1 MVQKPESD
9 TEPKERRI
17 DLSLPQVAGSAVAA
31 VAAAVAASQL
41 GVYGTIAGAGVMS
54 VVATCGGSVFQH
66 FFRRTGEQIRE
77 VTVQVTHP
85 EGRQVTVHTK
95 ETTPAAYRAAER
107 RTDPEQASAPTD
119 DATTVL
125 PTVDPGAVPEVLAE
139 GESAQLL
146 TPVPETDRT
155 QLLKPVAETDR
166 TQMLDLG
173 DARTRMLRAQPGP
186 GAGAG
191 SDPDRTQLLP
201 QAGDRTQSLPQAA
214 TRDASPD
221 DAFTEGTTHG
231 TRLRGWKRPALA
243 AAAVFAVS
251 MAGITAFEVFSGNDL
266 SGGKGTTLG
275 SVVRGGGGDR
285 DSGPADPVPSGE
297 TGQDGEG
304 EQGRTP
310 GDGDEDGTGTGS
322 APATDPGDGNSQSP
336 DPGTGT
342 GGEKPDTGST
352 PTPTPTPSGSGDGG
366 TTPAPTPTP
375 SAPDGGGA
383 TGAPDPTTA
392 PGAGGAAGQ
401 GEQAPPADGTGGE

>member
-9 TEPKERRI
+9 IEPKERRI

-85 EGRQVTVHTK
+85 EGRQVTVRTK
-95 ETTPAAYRAAER
+95 ETTPAGRRSAER
-107 RTDPEQASAPTD
+107 RPEPGPGPGPAE

-125 PTVDPGAVPEVLAE
+125 PTVDPGAVPEVDVHGA
-139 GESAQLL
+139 
-146 TPVPETDRT
+146 PDPERT
-155 QLLKPVAETDR
+155 QLLRPIADPDRTKMLGAAPAADDHTRLLGPVA
-166 TQMLDLG
+166 
-173 DARTRMLRAQPGP
+173 
-186 GAGAG
+186 
-191 SDPDRTQLLP
+191 DPDRTQLLP
-201 QAGDRTQSLPQAA
+201 QAAVHSTGTDEAPA
-214 TRDASPD
+214 D

-243 AAAVFAVS
+243 AAAVFAVA
-251 MAGITAFEVFSGNDL
+251 MGGITVFEMISGNDL

-275 SVVRGGGGDR
+275 SVVRSGGGDR
-285 DSGPADPVPSGE
+285 DSGPAGPAPSGD
-297 TGQDGEG
+297 TSRDGGEG
-304 EQGRTP
+304 EQRQTP
-310 GDGDEDGTGTGS
+310 GSGDGESDGSGTGS
-322 APATDPGDGNSQSP
+322 APATDPGKDGGTSP

-342 GGEKPDTGST
+342 GGESPGTGST
-352 PTPTPTPSGSGDGG
+352 PTPTPSGGG

-375 SAPDGGGA
+375 SAPDGNG
-383 TGAPDPTTA
+383 TGAPDPTTGTG
-392 PGAGGAAGQ
+392 PGAAAGQ
-401 GEQAPPADGTGGE
+401 GEQAPPAGGAGAE

>member
-95 ETTPAAYRAAER
+95 ETTPAGRRGAER

-173 DARTRMLRAQPGP
+173 DARTRMLRVQPGQGP
-186 GAGAG
+186 GQGAGTG

-201 QAGDRTQSLPQAA
+201 QAA
-214 TRDASPD
+214 TGDASPD

-285 DSGPADPVPSGE
+285 DSGPADPAPSGE
-297 TGQDGEG
+297 TGQDGGG

-352 PTPTPTPSGSGDGG
+352 PTPTPSGSGDGG

-375 SAPDGGGA
+375 SAPDGGA

>member
-9 TEPKERRI
+9 IEPKERRI

-85 EGRQVTVHTK
+85 EGRQVTVRTK
-95 ETTPAAYRAAER
+95 ETTPAGRRSAER
-107 RTDPEQASAPTD
+107 RPEPGPGPGPGPAE

-125 PTVDPGAVPEVLAE
+125 PTVDPGAVPEMAPD
-139 GESAQLL
+139 A
-146 TPVPETDRT
+146 VPDTERT
-155 QLLKPVAETDR
+155 QLLRPVA
-166 TQMLDLG
+166 
-173 DARTRMLRAQPGP
+173 
-186 GAGAG
+186 
-191 SDPDRTQLLP
+191 DPDRTQALGTVPADDGRTRLLRP
-201 QAGDRTQSLPQAA
+201 VADPDRTRMMPRAGDRTRMLPGAPVHSTGTDGAA
-214 TRDASPD
+214 ADGAPTG

-243 AAAVFAVS
+243 AAAVFAVA
-251 MAGITAFEVFSGNDL
+251 MGGITVFEVISGNDL

-275 SVVRGGGGDR
+275 SVVRSGGDR
-285 DSGPADPVPSGE
+285 DSGPADPAPSGD
-297 TGQDGEG
+297 TGREG
-304 EQGRTP
+304 GADEQRQTP
-310 GDGDEDGTGTGS
+310 GSGDGDGGKEGSGTGS
-322 APATDPGDGNSQSP
+322 ATDPGTGGGTSP

-342 GGEKPDTGST
+342 GGESPGTGST
-352 PTPTPTPSGSGDGG
+352 PTPTPSGGT

-375 SAPDGGGA
+375 SAPDGNG
-383 TGAPDPTTA
+383 TGAPDPTTGTGPGGA
-392 PGAGGAAGQ
+392 PGQ
-401 GEQAPPADGTGGE
+401 VEQAPPAGGAGAE

>member
-95 ETTPAAYRAAER
+95 ETTPAGRRGAER
-107 RTDPEQASAPTD
+107 RAGPEPAPVD

-125 PTVDPGAVPEVLAE
+125 PTVDPGGVPEVVPDAE
-139 GESAQLL
+139 STRQLR
-146 TPVPETDRT
+146 PADPDRT
-155 QLLKPVAETDR
+155 QL
-166 TQMLDLG
+166 LDLG
-173 DARTRMLRAQPGP
+173 DARTRMLRAQP

-201 QAGDRTQSLPQAA
+201 QAPSGLAGTGGPSTGAG
-214 TRDASPD
+214 
-221 DAFTEGTTHG
+221 FTEGTTQG

-251 MAGITAFEVFSGNDL
+251 MAGITAFEMISGNDL
-266 SGGKGTTLG
+266 SGGQGTTLS
-275 SVVRGGGGDR
+275 SVVRGGGDR
-285 DSGPADPVPSGE
+285 DQGPADPTPSGD
-297 TGQDGEG
+297 TGRDGGDGQQD
-304 EQGRTP
+304 P
-310 GDGDEDGTGTGS
+310 GDGNGS
-322 APATDPGDGNSQSP
+322 APATDPGDGSTASP

-342 GGEKPDTGST
+342 GGENPSTGT
-352 PTPTPTPSGSGDGG
+352 TPTPTPSHSGGG

-375 SAPDGGGA
+375 STPGDGG
-383 TGAPDPTTA
+383 TGAPDPTGT
-392 PGAGGAAGQ
+392 GTGGAPGQ
-401 GEQAPPADGTGGE
+401 GEQAPPADGTGAE

>member
-95 ETTPAAYRAAER
+95 ETTPAGHRGAER
-107 RTDPEQASAPTD
+107 RTDPEQAPVD

-125 PTVDPGAVPEVLAE
+125 PTVDPGAVPEVVPDAE
-139 GESAQLL
+139 STRQLR
-146 TPVPETDRT
+146 PADPDRT
-155 QLLKPVAETDR
+155 QL
-166 TQMLDLG
+166 LDLG
-173 DARTRMLRAQPGP
+173 DARTRMLRAQPGT
-186 GAGAG
+186 AAG
-191 SDPDRTQLLP
+191 SDPDRTRLLP
-201 QAGDRTQSLPQAA
+201 QAPSGAAVTGGRPTGDG
-214 TRDASPD
+214 
-221 DAFTEGTTHG
+221 FTEGTTQG

-251 MAGITAFEVFSGNDL
+251 MAGITAFEMISGNDL
-266 SGGKGTTLG
+266 SGGQGTTLS
-275 SVVRGGGGDR
+275 SVVRGGGDR
-285 DSGPADPVPSGE
+285 DQGPADPTPSGD
-297 TGQDGEG
+297 TGRDGGG
-304 EQGRTP
+304 EQQKP
-310 GDGDEDGTGTGS
+310 GDGNGS
-322 APATDPGDGNSQSP
+322 APATDPGDGSTASP

-342 GGEKPDTGST
+342 GGENPSTGT
-352 PTPTPTPSGSGDGG
+352 TPTPTPSHSGGGS
-366 TTPAPTPTP
+366 TPAPTPTP
-375 SAPDGGGA
+375 STPGDGG
-383 TGAPDPTTA
+383 TGAPDPTGT
-392 PGAGGAAGQ
+392 GTGGAPGQ
-401 GEQAPPADGTGGE
+401 GEQAPPADGTGTE

>member
-9 TEPKERRI
+9 AEPKERRI

-95 ETTPAAYRAAER
+95 ETTPAGHRGAER
-107 RTDPEQASAPTD
+107 RTDPEQAPVG

-125 PTVDPGAVPEVLAE
+125 PTVDPGAVPEVVPDAE
-139 GESAQLL
+139 STRQLR
-146 TPVPETDRT
+146 PADPDRT
-155 QLLKPVAETDR
+155 QL
-166 TQMLDLG
+166 LDLG

-186 GAGAG
+186 GVVAG

-201 QAGDRTQSLPQAA
+201 RATSGAAVNGGPSTGDG
-214 TRDASPD
+214 
-221 DAFTEGTTHG
+221 FTEGTTQG

-251 MAGITAFEVFSGNDL
+251 MAGITAFEMISGNDL
-266 SGGKGTTLG
+266 SGGQGTTLS
-275 SVVRGGGGDR
+275 SVVRGGGDR
-285 DSGPADPVPSGE
+285 DQGPVDPTPSGD
-297 TGQDGEG
+297 TGRDGRDEQQD
-304 EQGRTP
+304 P
-310 GDGDEDGTGTGS
+310 GDGNRS
-322 APATDPGDGNSQSP
+322 APATDPGDGSTASP

-342 GGEKPDTGST
+342 GGENPSTGTTPTPTPSHSGGGTT
-352 PTPTPTPSGSGDGG
+352 PTPTPTPSTPGDGG
-366 TTPAPTPTP
+366 
-375 SAPDGGGA
+375 
-383 TGAPDPTTA
+383 TGAPDPTGT
-392 PGAGGAAGQ
+392 GGAPGQ
-401 GEQAPPADGTGGE
+401 GEQAPPADGTGAE

>member
-95 ETTPAAYRAAER
+95 ETTPAGHRGAER
-107 RTDPEQASAPTD
+107 RTDPEQAPVD

-125 PTVDPGAVPEVLAE
+125 PTVDPGAVPEVVPDAE
-139 GESAQLL
+139 STRQLR
-146 TPVPETDRT
+146 PADPDRT
-155 QLLKPVAETDR
+155 QLL
-166 TQMLDLG
+166 DLS

-186 GAGAG
+186 GVVAG

-201 QAGDRTQSLPQAA
+201 QAPSGAAVNGGPSTGDG
-214 TRDASPD
+214 
-221 DAFTEGTTHG
+221 FTEGTTQG

-251 MAGITAFEVFSGNDL
+251 MAGITAFEMISGNDL
-266 SGGKGTTLG
+266 SGGQGTTLS
-275 SVVRGGGGDR
+275 SVVRGGGDR
-285 DSGPADPVPSGE
+285 DRGPADPTPSGD
-297 TGQDGEG
+297 TGQDGRD
-304 EQGRTP
+304 EQQDP
-310 GDGDEDGTGTGS
+310 GDGNGS
-322 APATDPGDGNSQSP
+322 APATDPGDGPTASP

-342 GGEKPDTGST
+342 GGENSSTGTT
-352 PTPTPTPSGSGDGG
+352 PTPTPTPSHSGGG

-375 SAPDGGGA
+375 STPGDGG
-383 TGAPDPTTA
+383 TGAPDPTGT
-392 PGAGGAAGQ
+392 GGAPGQ
-401 GEQAPPADGTGGE
+401 GEQAPPADGTGAE

>member
-95 ETTPAAYRAAER
+95 ETTPAGRRGAER
-107 RTDPEQASAPTD
+107 RTDPEPAPTD

-125 PTVDPGAVPEVLAE
+125 PTVDPGAVPEVVPDT
-139 GESAQLL
+139 ESTRQLR
-146 TPVPETDRT
+146 PADPDRT
-155 QLLKPVAETDR
+155 QL
-166 TQMLDLG
+166 LDLG
-173 DARTRMLRAQPGP
+173 DARTRMLRVQP
-186 GAGAG
+186 GAGARAG

-201 QAGDRTQSLPQAA
+201 QAPSGSAGTGGPS
-214 TRDASPD
+214 TD
-221 DAFTEGTTHG
+221 DAFTDGVTHG

-251 MAGITAFEVFSGNDL
+251 MAGITAFEMISGNDL
-266 SGGKGTTLG
+266 SGGQGTTLS
-275 SVVRGGGGDR
+275 SVVRGGGDR
-285 DSGPADPVPSGE
+285 DPGPADPAPSGD
-297 TGQDGEG
+297 TGQNGGED
-304 EQGRTP
+304 EQQAP
-310 GDGDEDGTGTGS
+310 GDGDRS
-322 APATDPGDGNSQSP
+322 APATDPDDGGSTSP

-342 GGEKPDTGST
+342 GGEDPGTGS
-352 PTPTPTPSGSGDGG
+352 TPTPTPSGSGGG

-375 SAPDGGGA
+375 STPGDGG
-383 TGAPDPTTA
+383 TGAPDPTT
-392 PGAGGAAGQ
+392 GTGTGGVAGQ
-401 GEQAPPADGTGGE
+401 GEQAPPDGTAE